1 MEDELKEIEETED
14 LEKPSEIEEEGFTD
28 EESVTDEPNEASV
41 EAETTTE
48 SEEVAPNEMS
58 TQEETTTEE
67 SFIPGVSTDDGF
79 ENHYTTPMD
88 FSWLDEKAK
97 DVSTMTAEA
106 GISTELN
113 NPLEHEKTKQEALQ
127 KDVEKTAEE
136 EAAKKAQIFNEKQ
149 LKQIEDFD
157 PNSGVWLTQ
166 LGNVLS
172 FGIAPKVNEVPN
184 FDKEAYKSFIESK
197 AKESGNA
204 DKAIRDVNS
213 LIEKSQLGLAKE
225 GIEYW
230 KATGDTLGNK
240 YAVKAE
246 QTVVDALVAYE
257 NGQIT
262 EEQMNN
268 IVETVTNPSNT
279 DQLKSLFSS
288 PALTGLEAMAAGAA
302 VGAAASKII
311 EKGAPVIF
319 NKLIQSNSKL
329 GQKIVEKIASNKAVQ
344 NRYKYNVLKDA
355 FESGHYAEQ
364 AAADVSDWGR
374 KLAQAIVDGD
384 KAATQRLMDSRKLA
398 DNLDVIFGKEP
409 AKMSQLEDIMYDLV
423 NRGMA
428 DAAKDF
434 AKDVLGEG
442 THIIQEDLDLLI
454 EVLKNPSE
462 YADWFVAMSQ
472 SLGYVNPA
480 DMAKAITAAV
490 TENKSLKKGMAATGI
505 TAATI
510 DKAQA
515 APTGIFDK
523 SGKMIDTKEIVK
535 ERQENPYTG
544 EDKITLQS
552 REGSVTVDPRE
563 AVIIGEAESLT
574 PTQGY
579 TEEVKELAQEEKREV
594 YEKEPVEMV
603 QPTQHDLSIFDK
615 AVDYVQA
622 ILGGRDLNNDK
633 TITNQE
639 WYQSTIGPVVESMKE
654 TFSLPD
660 LKSVAK
666 DVGNKVERFVDRVGG
681 NLAASIPGVINLSTG
696 EIQVVDR
703 EVPATEDMAK
713 LLQTKV
719 VDSLPSWG
727 DDVQSDAMKSVVA
740 NTVMENLAPMYG
752 NVGVI
757 TLVKAAGTYATET
770 IAEICHLNDY
780 ELSNDQKGMIN
791 FAITNAIGLS
801 FEPVSTIIRD
811 VTSGYGLIQRGKIE
825 ATLSGETPAKSDTVY
840 IVPYDGGNDIDS
852 QYGIGK
858 ERVDADT
865 QYSGYREQAKESNV
879 ATDYNRGLDK
889 TVNAAVSD
897 KYAKNFMIM
906 LQKEPSYIRK
916 VLIDIPKRRAF

>member
-1 MEDELKEIEETED
+1 MEDFEKEPIENTELE
-14 LEKPSEIEEEGFTD
+14 
-28 EESVTDEPNEASV
+28 
-41 EAETTTE
+41 TE
-48 SEEVAPNEMS
+48 SEGREDTEATVDESPTEAVNEDVVDDTSSEEVSPNE
-58 TQEETTTEE
+58 TVETEVKEKE
-67 SFIPGVSTDDGF
+67 SFIPGVATSEDGF
-79 ENHYTTPMD
+79 ENNYTTPMD

-113 NPLEHEKTKQEALQ
+113 NPLEHEKTKQETLQ

-157 PNSGVWLTQ
+157 PNAGVWLTK

-172 FGIAPKVNEVPN
+172 FGIAPTVNEVPN

-197 AKESGNA
+197 AKDSGNA
-204 DKAIRDVNS
+204 DKAIREVNS

-268 IVETVTNPSNT
+268 IVETVTNPSNA

-288 PALTGLEAMAAGAA
+288 PALTGLEAMAAGTA
-302 VGAAASKII
+302 VGVAASKII
-311 EKGAPVIF
+311 QKGAPVVF

-344 NRYKYNVLKDA
+344 NRYKYDTLLQA
-355 FESGHYAEQ
+355 FNEAPYAEQ

-374 KLAQAIVDGD
+374 KLAQAIADGD
-384 KAATQRLMDSRKLA
+384 KAAAKRLMDSRKLA
-398 DNLDVIFGKEP
+398 DNLDRIFGKEP
-409 AKMSQLEDIMYDLV
+409 AKLSMHEDIMYDLLDK
-423 NRGMA
+423 GMF

-434 AKDVLGEG
+434 AKDVLSGG
-442 THIIQEDLDLLI
+442 TYRSSQE
-454 EVLKNPSE
+454 LKEMVDVIAQLRANPSE

-472 SLGYVNPA
+472 SLGYAKPV
-480 DMAKAITAAV
+480 DMAKAITAAI
-490 TENKSLKKGMAATGI
+490 TENKSIKKGLATVGI

-510 DKAQA
+510 GKAQA

-523 SGKMIDTKEIVK
+523 SGKMIDSKEIVK
-535 ERQENPYTG
+535 ERQDNPYTG
-544 EDKITLQS
+544 EDKVTLQS

-563 AVIIGEAESLT
+563 AVIVGESESLT

-579 TEEVKELAQEEKREV
+579 TEEVKKLAQEEKREV
-594 YEKEPVEMV
+594 YEKEPVEMI
-603 QPTQHDLSIFDK
+603 QPTQHDLSVFDK

-633 TITNQE
+633 TITNSE

-780 ELSNDQKGMIN
+780 DLSNDQKGMIN

-811 VTSGYGLIQRGKIE
+811 VTSGYGILQRGKIE
-825 ATLSGETPAKSDTVY
+825 ATLSGETPSETTVY
-840 IVPYDGGNDIDS
+840 IVPYESGGNEVES

-858 ERVDADT
+858 EKIDADT

-879 ATDYNRGLDK
+879 ATDYNRGLEK
-889 TVNAAVSD
+889 NVNTAVSD
-897 KYAKNFMIM
+897 KIVKVFNSEPDYIKNA
-906 LQKEPSYIRK
+906 IRK
-916 VLIDIPKRRAF
+916 ILISYRELH